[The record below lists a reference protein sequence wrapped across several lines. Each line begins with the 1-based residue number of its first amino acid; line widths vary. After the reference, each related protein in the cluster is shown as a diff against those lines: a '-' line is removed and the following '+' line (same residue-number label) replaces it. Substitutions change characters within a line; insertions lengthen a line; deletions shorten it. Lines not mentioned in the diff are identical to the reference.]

1 MSQVILQHGGSLG
14 IKKVLLVDDE
24 PDIRTI
30 GQMSLQ
36 MVGKWEVMMAVSG
49 VDALLLL
56 KTEKP
61 DLILLDVMMPALD
74 GPATLAKLKQN
85 PETADIPVI
94 FMTAKVQRQ
103 EIEQYLKL
111 GVCGVI
117 SKPFDPLQLPQEI
130 LKIIAGK

>member
-1 MSQVILQHGGSLG
+1 MEAALE

-36 MVGKWEVMMAVSG
+36 MVGKWEVLLAASG
-49 VDALLLL
+49 VEALVVLQ
-56 KTEKP
+56 TERP

-74 GPATLAKLKQN
+74 GPSTLAKLKQL
-85 PETADIPVI
+85 PETANIPVI

-103 EIEQYLKL
+103 EIEHYLKL

-117 SKPFDPLQLPQEI
+117 SKPFDPIQLPQEI
-130 LKIIAGK
+130 LKIIADR